1 MLAWSVAP
9 SRAPRPD
16 ATWGDSM
23 TPDPGR
29 TNSTVADLH
38 PWQQP
43 ASDTLLPWLTCR
55 TKPTSG
61 TDPVVRSTAH
71 NAPVCAKAAT
81 FPPGRAASG
90 VRDPFDAGLKRRR
103 QCPRWFITARLGDW
117 GVLMNGPVTVLDL
130 DAALDR
136 YQKAGFTIEPSEGGP
151 RSGWSYVTQFHCTSS
166 RFHCTSSNAKSMIRS
181 EQAATCSCAFGML
194 TSVAATA
201 PRSPCSPIKPVL
213 PRSRAPR

>member
-1 MLAWSVAP
+1 
-9 SRAPRPD
+9 
-16 ATWGDSM
+16 
-23 TPDPGR
+23 
-29 TNSTVADLH
+29 
-38 PWQQP
+38 
-43 ASDTLLPWLTCR
+43 
-55 TKPTSG
+55 
-61 TDPVVRSTAH
+61 
-71 NAPVCAKAAT
+71 
-81 FPPGRAASG
+81 
-90 VRDPFDAGLKRRR
+90 
-103 QCPRWFITARLGDW
+103 
-117 GVLMNGPVTVLDL
+117 MNGPVTVLDL

-136 YQKAGFTIEPSEGGP
+136 YQKAGFTIETSEGGP

>member
-1 MLAWSVAP
+1 M
-9 SRAPRPD
+9 
-16 ATWGDSM
+16 ATA
-23 TPDPGR
+23 R
-29 TNSTVADLH
+29 QRH
-38 PWQQP
+38 PP
-43 ASDTLLPWLTCR
+43 AMAHLPYYC
-55 TKPTSG
+55 KPTSG

-103 QCPRWFITARLGDW
+103 QCPRWFITTRLGDW
-117 GVLMNGPVTVLDL
+117 GVLMNGPVPVLDL